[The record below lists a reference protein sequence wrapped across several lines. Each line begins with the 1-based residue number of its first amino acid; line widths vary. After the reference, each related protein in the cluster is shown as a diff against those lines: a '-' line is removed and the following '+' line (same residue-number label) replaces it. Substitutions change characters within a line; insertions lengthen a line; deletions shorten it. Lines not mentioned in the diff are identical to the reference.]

1 MRAYRIIPLLLALA
15 TVMIWA
21 FPLAHG
27 APVLIKLK
35 LTDEADFQAA
45 TRLNVAAYHKM
56 AGESA
61 REELVIAEYEKSDLN
76 ALEDAGL
83 ACEIIDEEPWTES
96 YYLVSKSPAAE
107 KVDLAEYGQ
116 VLVSS
121 QEAHFMKI
129 SQENAWSVAS
139 KGYHIAKVFR
149 RSLPLKYKSTE
160 ETSPKGRAYD
170 PDIDSYISQID
181 QDSLFEWT
189 LRLQNFQTRYTYTDS
204 VLRARDWLFDKF
216 ASFGIDSLWLHHY
229 IDDVHQWNVVATVV
243 GTAQPDKVIVVGGH
257 YDSVV
262 YGAGTNPYVWA
273 PGADDNGTGTVATLE
288 MARIVQQNP
297 LPVTVIFVPF
307 AQEEQG
313 LVGSWYF
320 AEWLYY
326 HYVDPH
332 FMMNAD
338 MIAHS
343 VDSYQ
348 DVVIYAHSSAVYFVS
363 LMMDMANTYTY
374 LTPSYGGQSS
384 GSDHYSF
391 YQWGHHAVF
400 AAEGDFFY
408 GGWHKNY
415 DTVDSLDFGYMKEVV
430 KMCLAALVT
439 EAYNVGYIVGDPTRD
454 GIIDIADVLFVIN
467 YLYRGGEAPDPPET
481 GDVTCDGVTNIDDVI
496 FLINYLYRG
505 GPAPPDSC

>member
-1 MRAYRIIPLLLALA
+1 MRANRLISFLL
-15 TVMIWA
+15 VFGIVVIWA
-21 FPLAHG
+21 LPVAHG
-27 APVLIKLK
+27 APVLIKLR
-35 LTDEADFQAA
+35 LADEAGFQAA
-45 TRLNVAAYHKM
+45 SRLNVAAYHRM
-56 AGESA
+56 AGELA
-61 REELVIAEYEKSDLN
+61 GEELVIAEYEESDLSR
-76 ALEDAGL
+76 LEDAGL
-83 ACEIIDEEPWTES
+83 IYQVVDEEPWTEN
-96 YYLVSKSPAAE
+96 YYLISESPAAE
-107 KVDLAEYGQ
+107 KIDLAEYGR

-121 QEAHFMKI
+121 GKAHFMKI
-129 SQENAWSVAS
+129 SDENARSVAA
-139 KGYHIAKVFR
+139 KGYYIAKVFKR
-149 RSLPLKYKSTE
+149 PLPLKYRAAE
-160 ETSPKGRAYD
+160 ETSPKGRPYD
-170 PDIDSYISQID
+170 PDIDSYLSQID

-189 LRLQNFQTRYTYTDS
+189 LRLQNFQTRYTYSDS

-229 IDDVHQWNVVATVV
+229 IDDVHQWNVVATVL

-262 YGAGTNPYVWA
+262 YGTGTDPYVWA

-288 MARIVQQNP
+288 MARIVAANP

-313 LVGSWYF
+313 LIGSWYF

-332 FMMNAD
+332 FMINSD

-343 VDSYQ
+343 VDPYQ
-348 DVVIYAHSSAVYFVS
+348 DVVIYAHSSAVYFVN
-363 LMMDMANTYTY
+363 LMMEMANTYTY

-391 YQWGHHAVF
+391 YQWGHDAVF

-415 DTVDSLDFGYMKEVV
+415 DTMDSLDFGYMKEVV
-430 KMCLAALVT
+430 KMCLATLVS
-439 EAYNVGYIVGDPTRD
+439 EAYTIGYVVGDPTRD
-454 GIIDIADVLFVIN
+454 GIINIADVLFLIN
-467 YLYRGGEAPDPPET
+467 YLYKGGEAPDPAET
-481 GDVTCDGVTNIDDVI
+481 GDVTCDGITNIDDVV
-496 FLINYLYRG
+496 FLINYLYKH
-505 GPAPPDSC
+505 GPAPPDPC